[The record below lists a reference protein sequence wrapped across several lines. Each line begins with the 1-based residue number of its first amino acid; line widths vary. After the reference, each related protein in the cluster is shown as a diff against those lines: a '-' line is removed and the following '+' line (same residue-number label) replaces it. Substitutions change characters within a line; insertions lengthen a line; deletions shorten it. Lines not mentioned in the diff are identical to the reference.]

1 MGGFFDEDNNRFE
14 WTAFVSL
21 FLLLAYVG
29 SFGWLRSKSTFPCEQ
44 DGCSYERVEFP
55 GGLAQTVYAP
65 LINWDKLLH
74 DVVYD
79 SDG

>member
-14 WTAFVSL
+14 WTALVL
-21 FLLLAYVG
+21 VFLLLVYVG
-29 SFGWLRSKSTFPCEQ
+29 SFVLLRSENTFPCEE

-55 GGLAQTVYAP
+55 GGFARTVYAP
-65 LINWDKLLH
+65 LINWDKMLY
-74 DVVYD
+74 DVRYD